1 MLIPL
6 PVPLSPTS
14 SHAYVCGTQSAKAN
28 FVATRTSL
36 NISLPVELGRFVE
49 ERVASGRYG
58 SASEVVRTALRLL
71 EERDA
76 RLNRY
81 IANKNRSRKASGAAA
96 D

>member
-1 MLIPL
+1 
-6 PVPLSPTS
+6 
-14 SHAYVCGTQSAKAN
+14 
-28 FVATRTSL
+28 VATRTSL
-36 NISLPVELGRFVE
+36 NISLPVELGRFIQ

-76 RLNRY
+76 TLNRY
-81 IANKNRSRKASGAAA
+81 IANKNRSRKVSGAAA

>member
-1 MLIPL
+1 MADANSL
-6 PVPLSPTS
+6 V
-14 SHAYVCGTQSAKAN
+14 SHYHLVLTLWHTICQEKL
-28 FVATRTSL
+28 VATRTSL

-81 IANKNRSRKASGAAA
+81 IAAKNKSRKVSGATT

>member
-1 MLIPL
+1 
-6 PVPLSPTS
+6 
-14 SHAYVCGTQSAKAN
+14 
-28 FVATRTSL
+28 VATRTSL
-36 NISLPVELGRFVE
+36 NVSLPVELGRFVE

-76 RLNRY
+76 ALNRY
-81 IANKNRSRKASGAAA
+81 ISNKYRSRKVSGATA